1 MKITGPLSKMI
12 TTHSSPVKYELML
25 GEVRFDLTSV
35 MGKTLR
41 LNFSGRILCQNCG
54 KKTKKSYS
62 QGYCFPCTMK
72 LAETD
77 LCILKPETCH
87 YSKGTCRDPKWGE
100 ENCFKPHIVYLA
112 NSSGLKV
119 GITRATQVPTRW
131 MDQGATAAL
140 PIMEVPNRFI
150 SGQVEM
156 LFKKLIS
163 DKTDWRKMLK
173 GEPEEID
180 LKSERDQLLKEL
192 GEELKAFEHR
202 LLEAEVYR
210 FNYPISAYPEKINS
224 FNLDKV
230 AEISSRLMGV
240 KGQYLIFESGV
251 LNVRSHSGY
260 EVTIEGEDGPQDNQS
275 LGLQIVGVSR

>member
-1 MKITGPLSKMI
+1 MI

>member
-1 MKITGPLSKMI
+1 
-12 TTHSSPVKYELML
+12 
-25 GEVRFDLTSV
+25 
-35 MGKTLR
+35 
-41 LNFSGRILCQNCG
+41 
-54 KKTKKSYS
+54 
-62 QGYCFPCTMK
+62 
-72 LAETD
+72 
-77 LCILKPETCH
+77 
-87 YSKGTCRDPKWGE
+87 
-100 ENCFKPHIVYLA
+100 
-112 NSSGLKV
+112 
-119 GITRATQVPTRW
+119 